1 MKVIENTS
9 KVAERIGNL
18 EVQDF
23 TIKANAKAFKILSQ
37 GIYSNHITPPIR
49 ELATN
54 AWDSHVKATND
65 GNDPKRPFD
74 VHLPTSLEPWFSVR
88 DYGVGMSEEEINLI
102 YTTYFESTKTESND
116 YVGCLGLGSK
126 SPFCY
131 TDTFTVSSTQNGRML
146 VYTAFLEN
154 GVPKCA
160 KLADEETDEPD
171 GMLVQ
176 FGVKKTDIN
185 DFVNGAKTIYN
196 RFINR
201 PNILN
206 CPNFK
211 YTEVT
216 HDYKGD
222 NWAIQNKDIRN
233 GSYAVMG
240 NIAYPINRHDLKIDH
255 YNRTAED
262 NRIEA
267 MILCGVDLTFSV
279 GQLEI
284 AASRESLHFDDR
296 TIKNIKL
303 QADEA
308 VTELTE
314 IVNKKFAGCKTK
326 WEAICLWNEIFSRNA
341 IFDHQLQTVLRKGSY
356 TFKGEEIKTSS
367 FYYAEAMS
375 VNRSKQSW
383 YDYKINKFHHARPR
397 NRYNGDKKARKLQE
411 HNIDVSSDVVFVEND
426 LKVGGISR
434 INHHINTNND
444 VVMYV
449 LPEKKSD
456 ITKFLKFFG
465 YPKKDVVMTSTLDKA
480 PKAVRVKGNGVSV
493 SRTVQFLTGQS
504 TWSTKS
510 NWSDTYIDDITDGT
524 YYYIKTD
531 ASSPYNTIRKQTMG
545 FSHFLNLLNGL
556 KKIKAFDHTKKEV
569 YGIRSYQSGRID
581 KLSNWIEITQFA
593 KEKFSEYFTKVNL
606 EQALANKV
614 HWSDNRELISKVCS
628 LKGIYD
634 LKTNNRLKYLNDTF
648 KQVDEFVSSWN
659 ESEKDL
665 EIYNWYK
672 NLTNG
677 VVNIKKIEPSIK
689 CNKLCEELF
698 KTYPML
704 DYMGGFSSN
713 AHNNKNLVD
722 YVKKIN
728 QS

>member
-23 TIKANAKAFKILSQ
+23 KIKANAKAFQILSQ
-37 GIYSNHITPPIR
+37 GIYTNHITPPIR

-54 AWDSHVKATND
+54 AWDSHVKATKD

-131 TDTFTVSSTQNGRML
+131 TDTFTVSAIQNGRML
-146 VYTAFLEN
+146 VYTSFLET
-154 GVPKCA
+154 GCPKCA
-160 KLADEETDEPD
+160 KLADEETDEPN

-176 FGVKKTDIN
+176 FGVKEADIN
-185 DFVNGAKTIYN
+185 EFVNGARTIYN

-201 PNILN
+201 PKILN

-216 HDYKGD
+216 HDYKG
-222 NWAIQNKDIRN
+222 NGWAIQNKNIRN
-233 GSYAVMG
+233 GSFAVMG
-240 NIAYPINRHDLKIDH
+240 NIAYPIDRYTLKIDR
-255 YNRTAED
+255 YDADDETKAC
-262 NRIEA
+262 EA
-267 MILCGVDLTFSV
+267 LISCGVDLTFSV

-284 AASRESLHFDDR
+284 AASRETLHFDDR
-296 TIKNIKL
+296 TVRNIKA
-303 QADEA
+303 QALVA
-308 VTELTE
+308 VNELTD
-314 IVNKKFAGCKTK
+314 IVNEKFTVCKTK
-326 WEAICLWNEIFSRNA
+326 WEAICLWDEIFSRNA
-341 IFDHQLQTVLRKGSY
+341 IFDHSLQSVLKRGKY
-356 TFKGEEIKTSS
+356 KFKNELIKSS
-367 FYYAEAMS
+367 TFYYAEVMGID
-375 VNRSKQSW
+375 RSKSSW
-383 YDYKINKFHHARPR
+383 YDFKITKFHHTRPR
-397 NRYNGDKKARKLQE
+397 NRYNGDVKSRKMVE
-411 HNIDVSSDVVFVEND
+411 HNIQVDKNVVFVEND

-434 INHHINTNND
+434 INHHINSNND
-444 VVMYV
+444 VIMYI

-456 ITKFLKFFG
+456 VTKVLKFFG
-465 YPKKDVVMTSTLDKA
+465 YPVKNVIKTSTLDKA
-480 PKAVRVKGNGVSV
+480 PSAVRVKGSGIKV
-493 SRTVQFLTGQS
+493 SRTVHYLTGTS
-504 TWSTKS
+504 TWSNS
-510 NWSDTYIDDITDGT
+510 NWSETCIDDITSGT
-524 YYYIKTD
+524 YYYVKTD
-531 ASSPYNTIRKQTMG
+531 ASSPYNAVRKSSMG
-545 FSHFLNLLNGL
+545 FSHFFNLLKGL
-556 KKIKAFDHTKKEV
+556 KQIKAFDHTKKEV

-614 HWSDNRELISKVCS
+614 HFEKNRELITTVTS
-628 LKGIYD
+628 LKAIYD
-634 LKTNNRLKYLNDTF
+634 IKTNNRLKYLNDTF
-648 KQVDEFVSSWN
+648 KEVDEFVSSWDT
-659 ESEKDL
+659 SQKDL
-665 EIYNWYK
+665 EIYSWYT

-677 VVNIKKIEPSIK
+677 VVDIKKIEPSIK
-689 CNKLCEELF
+689 CNKVCEELI

-713 AHNNKNLVD
+713 SHNNKNLVD
-722 YVKKIN
+722 YIKIIN